1 MFARSPEAGRYRPH
15 VIIAHSSPAYAHAVA
30 RAFRRRGWISLRAAD
45 GPDAR
50 RAATTCP
57 GSLIVLEVDAPG
69 ESGWLTCAKVQ
80 MDNPGHRV
88 VLVAAD
94 QSDRNDDFAEF
105 SGATR
110 LVTEEQGPDPVLEAA
125 GFRLPATQPV

>member
-30 RAFRRRGWISLRAAD
+30 RAFRRQGWIALQAAD

-50 RAATTCP
+50 LAATNCP
-57 GSLIVLEVDAPG
+57 GSLIVLDVDLPG
-69 ESGWLTCAKVQ
+69 ESGWLTCAKLH
-80 MDNPGHRV
+80 MDNPDHRV
-88 VLVAAD
+88 VLVAAH
-94 QSDRNDDFAEF
+94 QSERNDDFAEF

-110 LVTEEQGPDPVLEAA
+110 MVTEEQGPDPVLEAA
-125 GFRLPATQPV
+125 GIGLPATQAV